1 MSVNIFGSGPES
13 VQGPRGFRGPPGPP
27 GPQGL
32 FGIGFKYLDEEG
44 NFDIED
50 KRLANVAFPQEKND
64 VTTKVYTDNLVK
76 EIRSKV
82 DETLRRTENMNKSIT
97 ELQSEDDHIKKFVEE
112 MKSQLFD
119 IHNNVL
125 TKEGFESALATINK
139 QISTLDKNRNN
150 NLQICAY
157 ETIIFQTN
165 SKLEAGKFPFVLG
178 MKGAA
183 SKKTGYVMP
192 YKGIIDTITLTSQD
206 IDQYISVKLFF
217 NGDEFKDLDIDKY
230 KDDYYTINRI
240 RNIHLNEGDII
251 NFQAASD
258 TTNEKSMHTIQVF
271 LKYNLGNKMLG
282 DEPIMDEEIEFNENE
297 YKDEKNMYELIF
309 SKNHSDTEE
318 NIDNKNIIIDD
329 DLENVVYSSNNIM
342 DEEIEFNENEY
353 KDEKNMYELIFSKNH
368 SDTEENID
376 NKNIIIDDDLEKTWR
391 SF

>member
-125 TKEGFESALATINK
+125 MKEGFESALATINK

-206 IDQYISVKLFF
+206 IDQYISVKLFI

-258 TTNEKSMHTIQVF
+258 ITNEKSMHTIQAF
-271 LKYNLGNKMLG
+271 LKYNLGKNSEENMLRDEVEFDESGNKDDKKIYTVTDGFGMEEEEEKDDKKINDG
-282 DEPIMDEEIEFNENE
+282 DMGKIKHNE
-297 YKDEKNMYELIF
+297 KEKMRMNLF
-309 SKNHSDTEE
+309 SK
-318 NIDNKNIIIDD
+318 KIIAI
-329 DLENVVYSSNNIM
+329 LKKI
-342 DEEIEFNENEY
+342 
-353 KDEKNMYELIFSKNH
+353 
-368 SDTEENID
+368 
-376 NKNIIIDDDLEKTWR
+376 
-391 SF
+391 

>member
-1 MSVNIFGSGPES
+1 MYMQQSKPAASV
-13 VQGPRGFRGPPGPP
+13 
-27 GPQGL
+27 L
-32 FGIGFKYLDEEG
+32 
-44 NFDIED
+44 
-50 KRLANVAFPQEKND
+50 
-64 VTTKVYTDNLVK
+64 KVFLLK
-76 EIRSKV
+76 ASFSFFV

-125 TKEGFESALATINK
+125 MKEGFESALATINK

-192 YKGIIDTITLTSQD
+192 YDGFIDTIILTSQD
-206 IDQYISVKLFF
+206 IDQYISVKLFI

-230 KDDYYTINRI
+230 KDDYYRINRI
-240 RNIHLNEGDII
+240 RNIHPNEGDIR

-271 LKYNLGNKMLG
+271 LKYNLGKNSEENMLR
-282 DEPIMDEEIEFNENE
+282 DEVIKF
-297 YKDEKNMYELIF
+297 DEK
-309 SKNHSDTEE
+309 
-318 NIDNKNIIIDD
+318 
-329 DLENVVYSSNNIM
+329 
-342 DEEIEFNENEY
+342 
-353 KDEKNMYELIFSKNH
+353 
-368 SDTEENID
+368 
-376 NKNIIIDDDLEKTWR
+376 
-391 SF
+391 

>member
-125 TKEGFESALATINK
+125 MKEGFESALATINK

-183 SKKTGYVMP
+183 SKKTGYDMP
-192 YKGIIDTITLTSQD
+192 YKGIIDTITLTSQN
-206 IDQYISVKLFF
+206 IDQYISVKLFI

-240 RNIHLNEGDII
+240 RNIYLNEDDII

-258 TTNEKSMHTIQVF
+258 TTNEKSTHTIQAF

-297 YKDEKNMYELIF
+297 YKDQ
-309 SKNHSDTEE
+309 
-318 NIDNKNIIIDD
+318 KNIYTVTDGFGMEEEEKDD
-329 DLENVVYSSNNIM
+329 KKINDNIM

-353 KDEKNMYELIFSKNH
+353 KDEKNMYELIFSNNH

-376 NKNIIIDDDLEKTWR
+376 NKNIIIDDDFEKTWR

>member
-13 VQGPRGFRGPPGPP
+13 IQGPRGFRGPPGPP

-44 NFDIED
+44 NFDIDD

-125 TKEGFESALATINK
+125 MKEGFESALKTINK

-165 SKLEAGKFPFVLG
+165 SKLEVGKFLFVLG

-192 YKGIIDTITLTSQD
+192 YDGFIDTIIVTSQD
-206 IDQYISVKLFF
+206 IDQYILVKLFI

-230 KDDYYTINRI
+230 KDDYYRINRI

-271 LKYNLGNKMLG
+271 LKYNLGKNSEENMLR
-282 DEPIMDEEIEFNENE
+282 DEAIKF
-297 YKDEKNMYELIF
+297 DEKNKYEIYSPPKINDGDMGKEKNEYELVL
-309 SKNHSDTEE
+309 KENHSNIEE
-318 NIDNKNIIIDD
+318 NIDIKNIIINDD
-329 DLENVVYSSNNIM
+329 FGNIVYSSDNTDAEIKRSYGDNI
-342 DEEIEFNENEY
+342 F
-353 KDEKNMYELIFSKNH
+353 
-368 SDTEENID
+368 
-376 NKNIIIDDDLEKTWR
+376 
-391 SF
+391 